1 MEANVFVYWQLD
13 VEIYL
18 GVCVCM
24 STELVA
30 SKQENYVDTLSSRI
44 FPIIGGTA
52 TFSSF
57 ESRTVS
63 FDPLQVSSSEPAVPM
78 QALLV
83 GMLLGRMD
91 SMAIEASRNGLRLV
105 TGPASITAERME
117 SMALCLLEA
126 RIYFAGLEQKYGAVA
141 EAEQGCITRGSFSQV
156 SFKQCLLLCR

>member
-1 MEANVFVYWQLD
+1 MHVKRTCGFEA
-13 VEIYL
+13 
-18 GVCVCM
+18 G
-24 STELVA
+24 ELCRHFI
-30 SKQENYVDTLSSRI
+30 KPH
-44 FPIIGGTA
+44 FPNHWWHRNILLILEWMC
-52 TFSSF
+52 

-156 SFKQCLLLCR
+156 SFKQCLLLFR